1 MATSTRA
8 VTTRLVTNGQIAAS
22 PGLQQAALDLAQAMP
37 RLALEARQVANT
49 AMHGLHGR
57 RRAGQGENFWQFRH
71 FVSGEAADS
80 VDWRRSARGDSLYV
94 REHEWDAAHTLW
106 LWVDRS
112 PSMALVSSLA
122 QASKIERALV
132 LCLAVADLLVSGGER
147 VGLMG
152 LVRPSA
158 QRAIVEKFALALLA
172 SKDAAAGLPERLA
185 LSPRSEA
192 ILIGDFLG
200 DPIELA
206 ATIASLSSRHA
217 RGHLIMIADPIEE
230 TFPFAG
236 RAELVD
242 PENGTKF
249 LAGRAQDLRTAYE
262 GRLAAHRDAVRD
274 AARHHGWSVTLHR
287 TDRSAS
293 QAVLA
298 LHPLLRRSDGA

>member
-1 MATSTRA
+1 MATGTGA
-8 VTTRLVTNGQIAAS
+8 VSTRLVANGAAGS
-22 PGLQQAALDLAQAMP
+22 ARLQQAALDLAQAMP
-37 RLALEARQVANT
+37 RLALEARQVAST

-132 LCLAVADLLVSGGER
+132 LCFALAELLVRGGER
-147 VGLMG
+147 VGLIG

-158 QRAIVEKFALALLA
+158 QRAIVEKLALALLA
-172 SKDAAAGLPERLA
+172 SEPAATGLPERQA

-192 ILIGDFLG
+192 VLIGDFLG
-200 DPIELA
+200 DPGELA
-206 ATIASLSSRHA
+206 ATLAAVSSRHA
-217 RGHLIMIADPIEE
+217 RGHLLMIADPVEE

-236 RAELVD
+236 RAELID

-249 LAGRAQDLRTAYE
+249 LAGRAQDLKAAYE
-262 GRLAAHRDAVRD
+262 SRLAGHREAVRD
-274 AARHHGWSVTLHR
+274 AARRHGWSVTLHR
-287 TDRSAS
+287 TDRPAS
-293 QAVLA
+293 QAILA
-298 LHPLLRRSDGA
+298 LHPLLRQDARA